1 MKKTLHLVGA
11 LLIVAAL
18 SLTAGC
24 KNTPAQPVET
34 ATDSVVEELN
44 ISTIGII
51 DFDSIAEDVQNCFKG
66 GEGDVAFRIF
76 KDDMNKVMRVRM
88 TPHSSVGQ
96 HSHTTDSEII
106 MVLKGS
112 GKIVFDGRELPI
124 HEGQVHYCPKGHG
137 HTIIND
143 TDQELHL
150 CCIVPQQ

>member
-1 MKKTLHLVGA
+1 MKKIFNLISA
-11 LLIVAAL
+11 LLIVATLGLAT
-18 SLTAGC
+18 SCQNAPAE
-24 KNTPAQPVET
+24 TPQST
-34 ATDSVVEELN
+34 TDSVAQLN

-51 DFDSIAEDVQNCFKG
+51 DFEAMTEDVQNGFKG

-96 HSHTTDSEII
+96 HSHETDSEII
-106 MVLKGS
+106 IVLQGS
-112 GKIVFDGRELPI
+112 GKIVFDGQELPI
-124 HEGQVHYCPKGHG
+124 RQGQVHYCPKGHG

-150 CCIVPQQ
+150 CCVVPQQ

>member
-1 MKKTLHLVGA
+1 MKHINKLFST
-11 LLIVAAL
+11 LLIMAAFGL
-18 SLTAGC
+18 ATSC
-24 KNTPAQPVET
+24 KNAPTETPQV
-34 ATDSVVEELN
+34 ATDSVAELS

-51 DFDSIAEDVQNCFKG
+51 NFDSIAEDMQTNFKG

-96 HSHTTDSEII
+96 HSHETDSEII
-106 MVLKGS
+106 IVLQGS
-112 GKIVFDGRELPI
+112 GKIVFDGQELPI
-124 HEGQVHYCPKGHG
+124 RQGQVHYCPKGHG

-150 CCIVPQQ
+150 CCVVPQQ

>member
-1 MKKTLHLVGA
+1 MKKIFNLISA
-11 LLIVAAL
+11 LLIVATLGLAT
-18 SLTAGC
+18 SCQNAPAE
-24 KNTPAQPVET
+24 TPQST
-34 ATDSVVEELN
+34 TDSVAELN

-51 DFDSIAEDVQNCFKG
+51 DFEAMTEDVQNCFKG

-76 KDDMNKVMRVRM
+76 KDDLNKVMRVRM

-96 HSHTTDSEII
+96 HSHETDSEII

-112 GKIVFDGRELPI
+112 GTIVFDGQELPI
-124 HEGQVHYCPKGHG
+124 RQGQVHYCPKGHG

-150 CCIVPQQ
+150 CCVVPQQ

>member
-1 MKKTLHLVGA
+1 MKKIFNLISA
-11 LLIVAAL
+11 LLIVATLGLAT
-18 SLTAGC
+18 SCQNAPAE
-24 KNTPAQPVET
+24 TPQST
-34 ATDSVVEELN
+34 TDSMAQLN

-51 DFDSIAEDVQNCFKG
+51 DFEAMTEDVQNGFKG

-96 HSHTTDSEII
+96 HSHETDSEII
-106 MVLKGS
+106 IVLQGS
-112 GKIVFDGRELPI
+112 GKIVFDGQELPI
-124 HEGQVHYCPKGHG
+124 RQGQVHYCPKGHG

-150 CCIVPQQ
+150 CCVVPQQ